1 MTSPFSGGAT
11 RTTTGVGAGGSTP
24 GHGGNW
30 WRRGPAPS
38 PSSHES
44 QPLAMTSC
52 TRSSATGLVLSAGTL
67 ARPGRTVVAQPNRAS
82 EPRIPSRATARGM
95 KRLGAVSGASNPKA
109 MRRRRCF
116 IPAPTI
122 RPRDWFPFDTM
133 ERFDRAI
140 RSRRHRQVMRA
151 PSHLTLVPQPKPG
164 PDEAD
169 VEIWYPELVPKATV
183 ALPRTALEHLDALY
197 RVARSLT
204 GRDDDAEDLVQ
215 ETYARAISG
224 WAQFATG
231 TNLRAWLF
239 RILRNAFID
248 NYRRSRNNPVRGG
261 FDEELQTP
269 AMPDHEPVRGDAEL
283 ERLRGVVTADI
294 ER

>member
-1 MTSPFSGGAT
+1 
-11 RTTTGVGAGGSTP
+11 
-24 GHGGNW
+24 
-30 WRRGPAPS
+30 
-38 PSSHES
+38 
-44 QPLAMTSC
+44 
-52 TRSSATGLVLSAGTL
+52 
-67 ARPGRTVVAQPNRAS
+67 
-82 EPRIPSRATARGM
+82 
-95 KRLGAVSGASNPKA
+95 
-109 MRRRRCF
+109 
-116 IPAPTI
+116 
-122 RPRDWFPFDTM
+122 M

-151 PSHLTLVPQPKPG
+151 PSHLTLVPQPKRG

-224 WAQFATG
+224 WAQFTAG

-248 NYRRSRNNPVRGG
+248 NYRRSRTNPVQVG
-261 FDEELQTP
+261 FDEEFATSLTS
-269 AMPDHEPVRGDAEL
+269 DSREPVRSDVEL
-283 ERLRGVVTADI
+283 ERLRSVVTADI
-294 ER
+294 EEALASLSVDARAIILLDLEGFTETELADSLGCAVGTVKSRLARARAVLRERLRDYGS